1 MSVRGS
7 DGKNFRRIPRTSGDR
22 IPAVGIRR
30 PRVVYTA
37 VGGETSI
44 DLNTLTPRISY
55 QPGQA
60 QLELKSSLG
69 SMISGVD
76 FFENSG
82 TSIGFPTPGLTAGE
96 IIEIT
101 QTLEYSGN
109 LVAQVRPDEY
119 SAIATAG
126 QTIID
131 ADFSWPLNQ
140 NPGKRHGAIQ
150 VFINGILQQR
160 GSTQDYV
167 ETQIG
172 TSTNTN
178 RITLNSALIGGEN
191 ISIIR
196 LYQAIDETAASTQF
210 NNTRLTDI
218 QETFRTGFEPYVD
231 ESVNMIN
238 VPSTQI
244 VNRARIPDLTQDLK
258 VRLGIER
265 VMTQF
270 AYQLQNEFG
279 PNGETVWGIQNDS
292 RGLVRLV
299 GSGFVNYNDSYG
311 QKPWSTT
318 TNDYIEIVFYGTG
331 LNLLTSLDSNS
342 ARDWRVSVD
351 GGTEGSNIYLTYS
364 NVLTATNNN
373 VNQIINVANGLTP
386 GIHTVKIRQ
395 NNANGIGLSGYE
407 VINASSTFSSN
418 LVVNPG
424 VAYSSGRKL
433 SLLSQST
440 SLLSKP
446 ASLTGTKGG
455 RVVAYLDV
463 DGTVKQAV
471 NATNASQLTLSSADH
486 TNEEAVRVYNFR
498 EFGSGRADDFS
509 IGTTATNY
517 SYTLDDGT
525 TTLVGSD
532 TGATVFQGVD
542 GITFANSNSYIVI
555 MFVGTGIDV
564 HFATD
569 TGTSGQPIIFID
581 GTVSLNLPL
590 IAQNG
595 VRSYKIASGLPYGT
609 HTIYIRRSTATNFT
623 VPRFTVYQPKKPS
636 IPTGSIELADY
647 NVMANYSN
655 GIVSGQILALSSGIL
670 HKQSTREATYVG
682 AWSAFYASPNVVG
695 AQYTSSSTIGNY
707 VEYTFYGTGVNIIA
721 SGGTTTIQLDGSNY
735 TGSATAVGTGSSW
748 TAGTSTWVGAS
759 TNGAGLII
767 SGLNL
772 KLWRIRITLSA
783 ATTFFFHA
791 IHVITPI
798 HAVAS
803 TTPSEVQNA
812 LPVGSCS
819 LSDSRAVSPIKS
831 EKQKKNSAQAV
842 GVTSSPTTSANTPV
856 PLRDMSCTIRTS
868 GGDLRAIFQVRASN
882 NLVGN
887 AIVVVIFVNGASVG
901 VQSVNYSDTGNQTYD
916 HPISGVVRVSV
927 PAGVHKVDLYWYAAA
942 GQARATGTDRILL
955 VEEV

>member
-1 MSVRGS
+1 
-7 DGKNFRRIPRTSGDR
+7 
-22 IPAVGIRR
+22 
-30 PRVVYTA
+30 
-37 VGGETSI
+37 
-44 DLNTLTPRISY
+44 
-55 QPGQA
+55 
-60 QLELKSSLG
+60 
-69 SMISGVD
+69 MISGVD

-101 QTLEYSGN
+101 QTLQYSGN

-318 TNDYIEIVFYGTG
+318 TNDYIEIIFYGTG
-331 LNLLTSLDSNS
+331 LNLLTSLDNV

-364 NVLTATNNN
+364 NVLIATNNN
-373 VNQIINVANGLTP
+373 VNQTINVANGLTP

-446 ASLTGTKGG
+446 VSLTGTKGG
-455 RVVAYLDV
+455 RVVTYLDV

-525 TTLVGSD
+525 TTLVGSS
-532 TGATVFQGVD
+532 TGTTVFQGVD
-542 GITFANSNSYIVI
+542 GITFASSASFITI
-555 MFVGTGIDV
+555 IFVGTGIDV

-569 TGTSGQPIIFID
+569 TGTSGQVTVFID
-581 GTVSLNLPL
+581 GITGGNMTLT
-590 IAQNG
+590 AGNG
-595 VRSYKIASGLPYGT
+595 IRSYKIASGLAYGT
-609 HTIYIRRSTATNFT
+609 HTVKIQRNTATNFT

-636 IPTGSIELADY
+636 IPTGSAELADY
-647 NVMANYSN
+647 NVMGNY
-655 GIVSGQILALSSGIL
+655 VSAIQSGLIDTISSGVL
-670 HKQSTREATYVG
+670 HKQSTREAAYVG
-682 AWSAFYASPNVVG
+682 TWSAFYASPNVIG

-783 ATTFFFHA
+783 ATAFFFHA

-803 TTPSEVQNA
+803 TIPAEVQNA

-831 EKQKKNSAQAV
+831 EKQKKNWAQAV
-842 GVTSSPTTSANTPV
+842 GVTSSPTTTSTTAV
-856 PLRDMSCTIRTS
+856 PLRDMSCTVRTN
-868 GGDLRAIFQVRASN
+868 GGDLIISYSVVLGNSNTVSPAITICLN
-882 NLVGN
+882 
-887 AIVVVIFVNGASVG
+887 G
-901 VQSVNYSDTGNQTYD
+901 VQLSGKYAGNNAMGSILISDILRISVS
-916 HPISGVVRVSV
+916 P
-927 PAGVHKVDLYWYAAA
+927 GVHKVDLYWAA
-942 GQARATGTDRILL
+942 GPGATVTANGTNRTLL